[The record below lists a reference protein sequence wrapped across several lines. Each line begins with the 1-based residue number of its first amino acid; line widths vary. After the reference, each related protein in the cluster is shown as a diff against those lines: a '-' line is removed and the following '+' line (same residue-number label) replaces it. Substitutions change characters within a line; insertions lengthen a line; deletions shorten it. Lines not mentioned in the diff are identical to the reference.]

1 MAFRVQP
8 SRRAKTN
15 APPPV
20 LLAPDSPELS
30 PGSRPPIVAPAAMGD
45 ASPNTDKRAKLLL
58 KLGTEEYN
66 NRLTWAFYSFRNV
79 IGYDDIRIIII
90 KSICENASRTAG
102 LEDVKFATISG
113 EEAPEILREVEKL
126 IASCVSE
133 HKRKLFITIAEPANI
148 GESSHYI
155 VLLFDLATKRL
166 IVFDPAQMDP
176 GEKVLYQAYFLKAFL
191 KLWRGKGFR
200 VSHFKTSIACQ
211 KSSDATNDFFC
222 QTWSLYYIVWRALN
236 YTVKHTERIPMP
248 ALQRDRFNILLGFI
262 KECIRIP
269 IVKKEITDDLV
280 DVLNDHIKP
289 KSSSND
295 LTSEDKKLYR
305 HWIKDAKA
313 GEFIKQLSAATVDDM
328 INAEG
333 ERPKSPSPQKH

>member
-15 APPPV
+15 APQPV

-30 PGSRPPIVAPAAMGD
+30 PGSRPTIVPPAAMANAMMND
-45 ASPNTDKRAKLLL
+45 DDKRSTLLTQ
-58 KLGTEEYN
+58 LGREEYN
-66 NRLTWAFYSFRNV
+66 NRLTWAFHSFRNV

-102 LEDVKFATISG
+102 LENVKFATISG
-113 EEAPEILREVEKL
+113 VEAPEILSEVDTL
-126 IASCVSE
+126 IANCVRE
-133 HKRKLFITIAEPANI
+133 NKRKLFITIAEPAKI

-166 IVFDPAQMDP
+166 VVFDPSQKDP
-176 GEKVLYQAYFLKAFL
+176 GEKVLYQAYFLKEFL
-191 KLWRGKGFR
+191 KLWRLRAFR

-211 KSSDATNDFFC
+211 RSTDATNDFFC

-248 ALQRDRFNILLGFI
+248 EQQRERFNILLGFI
-262 KECIRIP
+262 KECVKIP
-269 IVKKEITDDLV
+269 IVRKEINKDLASELAEHV
-280 DVLNDHIKP
+280 RTAP
-289 KSSSND
+289 G
-295 LTSEDKKLYR
+295 LTAADKKLYR
-305 HWIKDAKA
+305 QWIKETKGGA
-313 GEFIKQLSAATVDDM
+313 FVNQINVATVDDM
-328 INAEG
+328 IDAEG
-333 ERPKSPSPQKH
+333 VRTDA